1 MPQTT
6 NTDKYFTIPWKLHIA
21 VLIAMYGYYIYLW
34 VDYLFLYDGKAGW
47 RGFELFMF
55 TCFTAP
61 FYILYLLLT
70 LFSGIWHKNKRIIVI
85 SCTGIALCALHITTV
100 LNR

>member
-61 FYILYLLLT
+61 FYIFYHLYTLHHGIRYKYRHILTISFIGILLCT
-70 LFSGIWHKNKRIIVI
+70 LQ
-85 SCTGIALCALHITTV
+85 TP
-100 LNR
+100 